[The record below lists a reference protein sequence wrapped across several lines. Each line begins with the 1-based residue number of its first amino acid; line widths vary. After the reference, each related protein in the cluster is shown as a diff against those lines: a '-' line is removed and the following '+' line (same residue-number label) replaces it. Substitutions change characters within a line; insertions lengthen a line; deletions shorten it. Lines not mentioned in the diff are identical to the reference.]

1 MSEEKKLKVS
11 DLPEQEQ
18 KEILQQAYAAGLKG
32 TFNGWKVETLKQKI
46 KEVQTPKTEQTPVV
60 GEQKET
66 EPAAEPEKEENT
78 ESSEAEPVGE
88 TEEQKPEQENQ
99 TDLDPVQTEP
109 ENQPEPKQ
117 EGKAPESEKEEKE
130 PQAVKPVKSEIEK
143 TKNKGLCG
151 ICHICGS
158 KVVDGVCTGCKFFR

>member
-1 MSEEKKLKVS
+1 MSEEKILKVS

-46 KEVQTPKTEQTPVV
+46 KEAQTPKTEQTPVAD
-60 GEQKET
+60 EQKET

-78 ESSEAEPVGE
+78 ENGE
-88 TEEQKPEQENQ
+88 IEEQSTEQENQ

-117 EGKAPESEKEEKE
+117 EEKAPEPEKQEKE
-130 PQAVKPVKSEIEK
+130 PQMVEEIKPEAEK
-143 TKNKGLCG
+143 PKNKGLCG

>member
-1 MSEEKKLKVS
+1 MSEEKILKVS

-46 KEVQTPKTEQTPVV
+46 KEAQTPVAD
-60 GEQKET
+60 EQNET
-66 EPAAEPEKEENT
+66 EPAAEPEKEGNT
-78 ESSEAEPVGE
+78 ENGE
-88 TEEQKPEQENQ
+88 IEEQSTEQENQ

-117 EGKAPESEKEEKE
+117 EEKTPEPEKQEKE
-130 PQAVKPVKSEIEK
+130 PQAVKLVKSEIEK

>member
-46 KEVQTPKTEQTPVV
+46 KEAQTPAAD
-60 GEQKET
+60 ET
-66 EPAAEPEKEENT
+66 KDAET
-78 ESSEAEPVGE
+78 S
-88 TEEQKPEQENQ
+88 T
-99 TDLDPVQTEP
+99 T
-109 ENQPEPKQ
+109 
-117 EGKAPESEKEEKE
+117 ESEKEQETEINENEQADSSTNKQNIEQEKQIGEETVETEPEKPEEPPAEKE
-130 PQAVKPVKSEIEK
+130 PEQIKKEEQTQTENKQNAPEVAKP
-143 TKNKGLCG
+143 KNKGLNG

-158 KVVDGVCTGCKFFR
+158 RVENGICTGCKFFR

>member
-1 MSEEKKLKVS
+1 MSEEKILKVS

-46 KEVQTPKTEQTPVV
+46 KEAQTPVAD
-60 GEQKET
+60 EQKET
-66 EPAAEPEKEENT
+66 EPAAEPEKEGNT
-78 ESSEAEPVGE
+78 ENGE
-88 TEEQKPEQENQ
+88 IEEQSTEQENQ

-117 EGKAPESEKEEKE
+117 EEKTPEPEKQEKE

>member
-1 MSEEKKLKVS
+1 MSEEKILKVS

-46 KEVQTPKTEQTPVV
+46 KEVQTPKTEQTPVAD
-60 GEQKET
+60 EQKET

-78 ESSEAEPVGE
+78 ENGE
-88 TEEQKPEQENQ
+88 TEEQSTEQENQ

-117 EGKAPESEKEEKE
+117 EEKAPESEKEEKE

>member
-1 MSEEKKLKVS
+1 MSEEKILKVS

-46 KEVQTPKTEQTPVV
+46 KEAQTPVAD
-60 GEQKET
+60 EQKET
-66 EPAAEPEKEENT
+66 EPAAEPEKEGNT
-78 ESSEAEPVGE
+78 ENGE
-88 TEEQKPEQENQ
+88 IEEQSTEQENQ

-117 EGKAPESEKEEKE
+117 EEKTPEPEKQEKE
-130 PQAVKPVKSEIEK
+130 PQAVKLVKSEIEK

>member
-1 MSEEKKLKVS
+1 MSEEKILKVS

-46 KEVQTPKTEQTPVV
+46 KEAQTPVAD
-60 GEQKET
+60 EQKET
-66 EPAAEPEKEENT
+66 EPSAEPEKEGNT
-78 ESSEAEPVGE
+78 ENGE
-88 TEEQKPEQENQ
+88 IEEQSTEQENQ

-117 EGKAPESEKEEKE
+117 EEKAPEPEKQEKE

>member
-11 DLPEQEQ
+11 DLPEEEQ

-32 TFNGWKVETLKQKI
+32 TFNGWKVETLKEKI
-46 KEVQTPKTEQTPVV
+46 KEVQTPRTEQTPAAD
-60 GEQKET
+60 EQKET

-78 ESSEAEPVGE
+78 ENGE
-88 TEEQKPEQENQ
+88 TEEQNTEQKNQ
-99 TDLDPVQTEP
+99 TDVEPVQAEP
-109 ENQPEPKQ
+109 ENQPESTQ
-117 EGKAPESEKEEKE
+117 EEKAPEPEKEKKE
-130 PQAVKPVKSEIEK
+130 PQSAEQTKQEVEKP
-143 TKNKGLCG
+143 KNKGLCG